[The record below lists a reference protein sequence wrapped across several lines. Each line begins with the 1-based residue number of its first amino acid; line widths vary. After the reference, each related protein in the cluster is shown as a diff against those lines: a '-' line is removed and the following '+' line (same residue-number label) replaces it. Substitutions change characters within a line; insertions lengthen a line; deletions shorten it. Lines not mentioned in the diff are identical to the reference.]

1 MLAQTYSAAI
11 VGVEA
16 KTVAIE
22 VNIYEPTETP
32 VITIVGLPDAAIRES
47 RERIWSAIALSGYR
61 LPRGR
66 TTINLAP
73 ADLRKS
79 GSTYDLPIALC
90 VLSAMNVVKAELLV
104 GTMMIG
110 ELALNGCLRAISGA
124 LPVAMHAQQLGMK
137 NLLVPAENAEEAAAA
152 QGVRVF
158 AIRHLCEAV
167 EFFLHPESF
176 SPVRVDLDSLW
187 KAPED
192 DNLDFA
198 DVKGQESVKRALTVA
213 AAGSHAV
220 LMIGEPGCGKSML
233 AKRLPSILPRLTIEE
248 ALEVTKV
255 HSIAGVLDRHSSL
268 VVRRPFRA
276 PHHTVSDAGLVGGQ
290 AMPRPGELSLAHRG
304 VLFLDELPE
313 FRRNVLEV
321 LRQPLESGEVTLA
334 RAMGSF
340 TFPARVMLVAAMNPC
355 PCGYYGSQRQ
365 RCRCNPM
372 QISAYRGRISGPLL
386 DRIDLHIEVMPI
398 SEQQMLSR
406 HRGEDSASMRAKV
419 LAARE
424 RQRVRF
430 RGTTTIDNAGMNSR
444 QLDQYCELDAE
455 CTGMMRQVVSS
466 LGLSARA
473 YDRILRVARTLADMD
488 DQDRIGAVHICEAAN
503 YRVLDRQKW

>member
-22 VNIYEPTETP
+22 VTIYELVDTTI
-32 VITIVGLPDAAIRES
+32 ITLVGLPDAAIRES
-47 RERIWSAIALSGYR
+47 RERIWSAMALSGYR
-61 LPRGR
+61 LPHGR

-79 GSTYDLPIALC
+79 GSAYDLPIAMC
-90 VLSAMNVVKAELLV
+90 VLAAMKVVPVELLV

-110 ELALNGCLRAISGA
+110 ELSLNGCLRPIPGA

-152 QGVRVF
+152 QGVKVF
-158 AIRHLCEAV
+158 GIRYLSEAV
-167 EFFLHPESF
+167 EFFLHPEAF
-176 SPVRVDLDSLW
+176 APTQVDLDSLW
-187 KAPED
+187 QQNGD
-192 DNLDFA
+192 DELDFA

-233 AKRLPSILPRLTIEE
+233 AKRLPSILPQLSIVE
-248 ALEVTKV
+248 ALEVTKIY
-255 HSIAGVLDRHSSL
+255 SIAGVLDRHSSL
-268 VVRRPFRA
+268 VVRRPFRS

-290 AMPRPGELSLAHRG
+290 AIPRPGELSLAHRG

-355 PCGYYGSQRQ
+355 PCGYYGSSRQ
-365 RCRCNPM
+365 RCRCNLM
-372 QISAYRGRISGPLL
+372 QIGSYRGRISGPLL

-398 SEQQMLSR
+398 SEQLLLSR
-406 HRGEDSASMRAKV
+406 RRGEDSASMRAKV

-424 RQRVRF
+424 RQAARF
-430 RGTTTIDNAGMNSR
+430 RGTATIDNAGMTSR
-444 QLDQYCELDAE
+444 QLDEFCALDEE
-455 CTGMMRQVVSS
+455 CTAMMRQVVSS

-473 YDRILRVARTLADMD
+473 YDRILRVSRTLADMD
-488 DQDRIGAVHICEAAN
+488 DRERICTVHICEAAN

>member
-11 VGVEA
+11 QGVDA

-22 VNIYEPTETP
+22 VNVYEKTEQV
-32 VITIVGLPDAAIRES
+32 VITIVGLPDASIRES
-47 RERIWSAIALSGYR
+47 RERIWSAMALSGYR
-61 LPRGR
+61 LPQGR

-90 VLSAMNVVKAELLV
+90 VLASLNYINMEKMA

-110 ELALNGCLRAISGA
+110 ELSLNGMLRPIPGA
-124 LPVAMHAQQLGMK
+124 LPVAMHAQRLGMK

-152 QGVRVF
+152 QGIRVI
-158 AIRHLCEAV
+158 ALHHLREAV
-167 EFFLHPESF
+167 AFFEQPERF
-176 SPVRVDLDSLW
+176 APTVIDLDSLW
-187 KAPED
+187 DRGD
-192 DNLDFA
+192 DSGLDYA

-233 AKRLPSILPRLTIEE
+233 AKRLPSILPRLTVSE
-248 ALEVTKV
+248 ALEVTKIY
-255 HSIAGVLDRHSSL
+255 SIAGVLDRHASL
-268 VVRRPFRA
+268 IVQRPFRS

-334 RAMGSF
+334 RATGSF

-355 PCGYYGSQRQ
+355 PCGYYGSLRQ
-365 RCRCNPM
+365 PCKCTSF
-372 QISAYRGRISGPLL
+372 QIGGYRGRISGPLL

-398 SEQQMLSR
+398 SDQQLLSR
-406 HRGEDSASMRAKV
+406 RRGEDSASMRAKV

-424 RQRVRF
+424 RQTRRF
-430 RGTTTIDNAGMNSR
+430 QGTTTMDNAGMNSR
-444 QLDQYCELDAE
+444 QLDEFCELDKE
-455 CTGMMRQVVSS
+455 CTAMMQQVVSS

-473 YDRILRVARTLADMD
+473 YDRILRVARTLADLD
-488 DQDRIGAVHICEAAN
+488 DADRIGAAHICEAAN